1 MVKSK
6 MFGVINLNLL
16 KLTKKQSFFVICL
29 ILVLLPILGF
39 IVTLY
44 TNTIIFIAII
54 AVIIAFLGSLIA
66 KKTIKK

>member
-16 KLTKKQSFFVICL
+16 KLTKRQSFFVICL
-29 ILVLLPILGF
+29 ILVLLPLLGF

-44 TNTIIFIAII
+44 TNTTIFIPII
-54 AVIIAFLGSLIA
+54 AIIIAFLGSLIA